1 MNVVDAK
8 VRAIRP
14 PAPASLLVY
23 EVWLGVLLDF
33 VALLANILN
42 FLEDLFNRDEG

>member
-1 MNVVDAK
+1 MK
-8 VRAIRP
+8 VISANATAIRP
-14 PAPASLLVY
+14 PVPASLLVY